1 MTADHPRR
9 RPVLQGSGAALAGL
23 LFAVLFTVGF
33 ALLDQ
38 RPAADASEEALTT
51 YYRGSGGTTVLIAGA
66 YLVPFAG
73 VSFLWFLA
81 ASRHRLSQLAKRED
95 ALLGTVQL
103 GAGLLFVAV
112 FFASAA
118 AGVTGVMAIRLG
130 GTSEAQTINGIP
142 AMFEFGEALLMI
154 FAFRVAAVFI
164 ITSATRALRAGL
176 FPLWFAVLSYATGL
190 VLLFVLSFV
199 RSAVLLVPAW
209 VAAATILT
217 LFRRVTG
224 RLEEA

>member
-1 MTADHPRR
+1 VTADHPRR
-9 RPVLQGSGAALAGL
+9 RPVIQGSGAALAGL

-33 ALLDQ
+33 AMLDH
-38 RPAADASEEALTT
+38 RPASNASEQALNT
-51 YYRGSGGTTVLIAGA
+51 YYRGPGGTSVLIAGA

-81 ASRHRLSQLAKRED
+81 ATRHRLSQLAKRED
-95 ALLGTVQL
+95 ALLSTVQL
-103 GAGLLFVAV
+103 GAGLLFIAV

-118 AGVTGVMAIRLG
+118 AGVTGVMAIRAG
-130 GTSEAQTINGIP
+130 GTAGARTVSGTP
-142 AMFEFGEALLMI
+142 ALFEFGEALLMI

-164 ITSATRALRAGL
+164 IASATRALRAGL

-190 VLLFVLSFV
+190 VLLFVISFV
-199 RSAVLLVPAW
+199 RPAVLVVPAW